1 MRKRIGILLAQL
13 EENTQKRFTDAF
25 IKEAYAHDYDVC
37 VFSMYQKYQE
47 TELRNIGDSN
57 IFSLIRLECFDGI
70 VVMLDTLL
78 NPGLDAKILKRLKEE
93 YNGPVIIADRECDMF
108 DYVLIDHYSP
118 VFKLVSHLIEVHGF
132 TDIAFL
138 GGKKGHPHS
147 IQRLNGYLDAMK
159 IHGLKIRED
168 RIRHGN
174 YWYDSGHAFV
184 DDLVKN
190 KDDMPQAIAC
200 ANDPMAIGVA
210 ARLSSYG
217 YKIPDDIAVIG
228 YDSTIEGRTSPVPL
242 TSADIPAASCG
253 RQCFN
258 YIHSKITGRSDDHV
272 ALDAKILIGGSCGCR
287 DFTPVFKNM
296 NREEWKTDRSEVSYY
311 SDFNHITEDMLCQ
324 TNFKK
329 FFNLLTTYSYQI
341 RPFENFYMCL
351 NNDFLN
357 ASSFIGENAL
367 RYGYTDTMNMVIS
380 CGPTIESNNEAVNLN
395 KSFETKQMI
404 PALFEDRD
412 HPAVFI
418 FSPMFFEDR
427 CFGYVVLNPGKDLSS
442 YTKTFRAWMRS
453 VNLGLEAFYRQKA
466 LTGFIDRIKSDQVR
480 DVKTGLYNY
489 QGFLEKLTLMTNM
502 NKGLSRSVGVMALDF
517 EDLKHINEKYTI
529 SVGDSAINALSMIV
543 ANSTMDDEVC
553 GHLGADEF
561 LIGIVSDDCKA
572 RFDEIIAS
580 LPKQGVAYTDNDK
593 ITHYTSIF
601 HSELQNAIKDLQGLD
616 FLINQTVN
624 AKNHKKK
631 MDRMSRLA
639 IKDMSAEDQSR
650 CNDVDRLLNESLITY
665 HFQPI
670 VRADDGE
677 IFGYEALMRPIDGI
691 NLTPLEIISCA
702 SKLNRLYD
710 VEKATFDRV
719 LTHISENS
727 ALFEDKKVFIN
738 SLPAYQLEGNDEAIL
753 YKRLNDHS
761 GQIVVE
767 YTEASEF
774 AEEKL
779 EKRKSDYDKL
789 KVEIALDDYGSGY
802 SNVNNLIR
810 YTPKYVKI
818 DRMLVS
824 GINASEQKKH
834 FVKSIV
840 DYASKNNITVL
851 AEGVET
857 KEEMRCVIS
866 LGVDLIQ
873 GYYTGRPCA
882 EPISAI
888 DEEVRFQIRRYN
900 YNRDDS
906 FIEF

>member
-1 MRKRIGILLAQL
+1 MRS
-13 EENTQKRFTDAF
+13 D
-25 IKEAYAHDYDVC
+25 
-37 VFSMYQKYQE
+37 
-47 TELRNIGDSN
+47 
-57 IFSLIRLECFDGI
+57 
-70 VVMLDTLL
+70 
-78 NPGLDAKILKRLKEE
+78 
-93 YNGPVIIADRECDMF
+93 
-108 DYVLIDHYSP
+108 
-118 VFKLVSHLIEVHGF
+118 
-132 TDIAFL
+132 TDI
-138 GGKKGHPHS
+138 
-147 IQRLNGYLDAMK
+147 
-159 IHGLKIRED
+159 
-168 RIRHGN
+168 
-174 YWYDSGHAFV
+174 
-184 DDLVKN
+184 
-190 KDDMPQAIAC
+190 
-200 ANDPMAIGVA
+200 
-210 ARLSSYG
+210 
-217 YKIPDDIAVIG
+217 
-228 YDSTIEGRTSPVPL
+228 
-242 TSADIPAASCG
+242 
-253 RQCFN
+253 
-258 YIHSKITGRSDDHV
+258 
-272 ALDAKILIGGSCGCR
+272 
-287 DFTPVFKNM
+287 
-296 NREEWKTDRSEVSYY
+296 
-311 SDFNHITEDMLCQ
+311 
-324 TNFKK
+324 
-329 FFNLLTTYSYQI
+329 
-341 RPFENFYMCL
+341 
-351 NNDFLN
+351 
-357 ASSFIGENAL
+357 
-367 RYGYTDTMNMVIS
+367 
-380 CGPTIESNNEAVNLN
+380 EAVNLN

-404 PALFEDRD
+404 PALFEERN

-418 FSPMFFEDR
+418 FAPMFFEDR

-502 NKGLSRSVGVMALDF
+502 NKDLSRSVGVMALDF

-561 LIGIVSDDCKA
+561 LIGIVSDDCKT

-580 LPKQGVAYTDNDK
+580 LPKQGVAYTNNDK

-677 IFGYEALMRPIDGI
+677 IFGYEALMRPTDGI

-810 YTPKYVKI
+810 YTPYVKI

>member
-1 MRKRIGILLAQL
+1 
-13 EENTQKRFTDAF
+13 
-25 IKEAYAHDYDVC
+25 
-37 VFSMYQKYQE
+37 
-47 TELRNIGDSN
+47 
-57 IFSLIRLECFDGI
+57 
-70 VVMLDTLL
+70 
-78 NPGLDAKILKRLKEE
+78 
-93 YNGPVIIADRECDMF
+93 
-108 DYVLIDHYSP
+108 
-118 VFKLVSHLIEVHGF
+118 
-132 TDIAFL
+132 
-138 GGKKGHPHS
+138 
-147 IQRLNGYLDAMK
+147 
-159 IHGLKIRED
+159 
-168 RIRHGN
+168 
-174 YWYDSGHAFV
+174 
-184 DDLVKN
+184 
-190 KDDMPQAIAC
+190 
-200 ANDPMAIGVA
+200 
-210 ARLSSYG
+210 
-217 YKIPDDIAVIG
+217 
-228 YDSTIEGRTSPVPL
+228 
-242 TSADIPAASCG
+242 
-253 RQCFN
+253 
-258 YIHSKITGRSDDHV
+258 
-272 ALDAKILIGGSCGCR
+272 
-287 DFTPVFKNM
+287 
-296 NREEWKTDRSEVSYY
+296 
-311 SDFNHITEDMLCQ
+311 
-324 TNFKK
+324 
-329 FFNLLTTYSYQI
+329 
-341 RPFENFYMCL
+341 
-351 NNDFLN
+351 
-357 ASSFIGENAL
+357 
-367 RYGYTDTMNMVIS
+367 
-380 CGPTIESNNEAVNLN
+380 
-395 KSFETKQMI
+395 
-404 PALFEDRD
+404 
-412 HPAVFI
+412 
-418 FSPMFFEDR
+418 
-427 CFGYVVLNPGKDLSS
+427 
-442 YTKTFRAWMRS
+442 
-453 VNLGLEAFYRQKA
+453 
-466 LTGFIDRIKSDQVR
+466 
-480 DVKTGLYNY
+480 
-489 QGFLEKLTLMTNM
+489 
-502 NKGLSRSVGVMALDF
+502 
-517 EDLKHINEKYTI
+517 
-529 SVGDSAINALSMIV
+529 
-543 ANSTMDDEVC
+543 
-553 GHLGADEF
+553 
-561 LIGIVSDDCKA
+561 
-572 RFDEIIAS
+572 
-580 LPKQGVAYTDNDK
+580 
-593 ITHYTSIF
+593 
-601 HSELQNAIKDLQGLD
+601 
-616 FLINQTVN
+616 
-624 AKNHKKK
+624 

-677 IFGYEALMRPIDGI
+677 IFGYEALMRPTDGI